1 MSDLGIA
8 EERIREYR
16 KTFDSYDK
24 KHNGHIAVED
34 VANCLRSAGFMPS
47 VVEVE
52 NLLREVDTE
61 NNILV
66 NGVSFDQF
74 CQLAAKKEKDIYTNE
89 DLIEAFQT
97 FDTESTG
104 FLSKDVLTEALC
116 GSGEKLSVDEFE
128 AMMKIGGL
136 DADGHF
142 YYANFVKRMSG
153 SA

>member
-1 MSDLGIA
+1 MEGERYNDKVLPKYLKEDTSMGVLCNAACAYLTVKRRIRRYKRLFNMTDLGIA

-61 NNILV
+61 NNILR
-66 NGVSFDQF
+66 QRRR
-74 CQLAAKKEKDIYTNE
+74 KT
-89 DLIEAFQT
+89 
-97 FDTESTG
+97 STRTKISLKP
-104 FLSKDVLTEALC
+104 FKRLTQNRRDSC
-116 GSGEKLSVDEFE
+116 RK
-128 AMMKIGGL
+128 
-136 DADGHF
+136 
-142 YYANFVKRMSG
+142 MS
-153 SA
+153 